1 MTKNFLKAGGAALTL
16 ALLTAGATAVQSRSA
31 VEATIKQAEK
41 DAAAASA
48 ALTKRKPTVAIQFA
62 ERAVAARP
70 QDATYRALLGKA
82 YLAAGRFFSARQA
95 FADALQLDGGQP
107 GAALNY
113 ALATTATGDFAAAQ
127 QILTDNAGSISAA
140 DRGLA
145 LALAGNPAGGVE
157 ILIAAARSPDVNA
170 KTRQNLALALALA
183 GRWPEARQIALADLS
198 PSDADA
204 RIVQWAAFARPA
216 AASDQV
222 AALLGVTPVADHG
235 LPQQLA
241 LVSTAAV
248 QVAEAAPET
257 PAAAP
262 QQVAA
267 SDWQPDTPAAAPTAE
282 APVQVAVVEAPAAP
296 VAQIAFA
303 ERREVVQT
311 LPAPSI
317 GTVQFAERREVV
329 QLVPA
334 RAAAPARVALVA
346 APAAKGNFYVQLGA
360 FRGTDAARTAWTRA
374 KVRHTALAGKTPST
388 MTAGKG
394 LIRVSVGG
402 FGRTDADKLCGSIKS
417 GGGVCFVR
425 ANAGDRVASWSA
437 GGNRFAA
444 R

>member
-1 MTKNFLKAGGAALTL
+1 MTKNFFKAGGAALTL

-41 DAAAASA
+41 DAAAAQA
-48 ALTKRKPTVAIQFA
+48 ALNKRKPQAAVAFA

-127 QILTDNAGSISAA
+127 QILQDNAGSIPAV

-183 GRWPEARQIALADLS
+183 GRWPEARQMALADLS

-222 AALLGVTPVADHG
+222 ASLLGVTPVADHG

-241 LVSTAAV
+241 LVSTASV
-248 QVAEAAPET
+248 QVAAAPE
-257 PAAAP
+257 PQPEAA

-267 SDWQPDTPAAAPTAE
+267 SDWQPDTTAAASAD
-282 APVQVAVVEAPAAP
+282 APVQVAVTEFAPEVAPAAP
-296 VAQIAFA
+296 
-303 ERREVVQT
+303 
-311 LPAPSI
+311 APSN
-317 GTVQFAERREVV
+317 GTIQFAERREVV
-329 QLVPA
+329 QALPA
-334 RAAAPARVALVA
+334 RPAPARTVAPVRIA
-346 APAAKGNFYVQLGA
+346 ATPTAKGNFYVQLGA
-360 FRGTDAARTAWTRA
+360 FRGTDAARIAWTRA
-374 KVRHTALAGKTPST
+374 KVRHTALAGKSPST

-394 LIRVSVGG
+394 LVRVSVGG
-402 FGRTDADKLCGSIKS
+402 FARNDADRLCGAIKS

-425 ANAGDRVASWSA
+425 ANAGDRVANWGA